1 MLKIQASNIC
11 IIIVTF
17 LLMSAQ
23 FYKQQNN
30 NPVTAKYKKATKG
43 MEDII
48 NKENIKYAKRSGIIK
63 RIKN

>member
-1 MLKIQASNIC
+1 MFKVQGANIC
-11 IIIVTF
+11 IIILTF

-23 FYKQQNN
+23 YYKQQNN
-30 NPVTAKYKKATKG
+30 NAVTEKYKKVTKR

-48 NKENIKYAKRSGIIK
+48 NKENIKYAKRTGIYE

>member
-17 LLMSAQ
+17 LLISAQ

-48 NKENIKYAKRSGIIK
+48 NKENIKYATRAGIIK